1 MLTGRELSV
10 SDYKKMFARRK
21 WAFIIPLILGPLLAV
36 IIAMRLAPRYT
47 STSQILI
54 DEPKVPTSF
63 VPSLSGNNILSRL
76 ANMEEQIRSRS
87 RLQPIMDRYG
97 LYKSEAN
104 KVPVEQLIARMNKAI
119 VITPVEFS
127 NQVTGSSSGVK
138 SQLPGFQISFTA
150 DTPQTAQ
157 AVCTEI
163 TSMFI
168 DANLHLQ
175 EQRAVGTA
183 DFIAVQLQG
192 AKQKL
197 DAQDAKLAA
206 FKRQYFGSLPDQEQ
220 STIQLLGTLTA
231 QLNSLTNTMNG
242 YQQQRTY
249 TESLLGQQL
258 AAWKASQV
266 TGVANPQTLQ
276 QRLTAAQAN
285 LTSLRARF
293 TNDYPDVIK
302 AEADVSALQK
312 ELAQQKVTETK
323 NQPEKGSRSMNPA
336 LEPPQVHQLRASLSA
351 LKDAMAGNLAE
362 QRRLQREIAAYE
374 GKLKL
379 TPAVEQQYKDLTR
392 NYQTAQAFYNSLLQ
406 KEDESQ
412 MSSSLEQRQEGQQF
426 TVLDPANLPQ
436 EPSFPNFAEFSA
448 GGLIA
453 GILIG
458 IGVIL
463 LLELGDKSL
472 RDEKD
477 IEFYLGVPTLALIPR
492 VGDGDA
498 KRSWL
503 ARHLKL
509 GSGGGA
515 GATLARLNR

>member
-1 MLTGRELSV
+1 MLSGRELGLD
-10 SDYKKMFARRK
+10 DYKRMFGRRK
-21 WAFIIPLILGPLLAV
+21 RVLIIPLVVGPLLAL
-36 IIAMRLAPRYT
+36 IIAKQLPPRYT

-63 VPSLSGNNILSRL
+63 VPSMAGNNLISRL
-76 ANMEEQIRSRS
+76 ANMEEQIRSRT
-87 RLQPIMDRYG
+87 RLQPIMERYG
-97 LYKSEAN
+97 LYKNEAN
-104 KVPVEQLIARMNKAI
+104 KVPEEELIARMNKAI

-127 NQVTGSSSGVK
+127 NQVSDSGVK
-138 SQLPGFQISFTA
+138 SQVPGFQISFTA
-150 DTPQTAQ
+150 DTPQVAQ

-183 DFIAVQLQG
+183 DFIAVQLQS

-197 DAQDAKLAA
+197 DEQDAKLAT

-220 STIQLLGTLTA
+220 STIQLLGTLST

-249 TESLLGQQL
+249 TESLLNQQM
-258 AAWKASQV
+258 AAWKASQAA
-266 TGVANPQTLQ
+266 GGANPETLQ
-276 QRLTAAQAN
+276 DQLTKAQTNLTA
-285 LTSLRARF
+285 LRARF
-293 TNDYPDVIK
+293 TDDYPDVIK
-302 AEADVSALQK
+302 AKADIAALQRQID
-312 ELAQQKVTETK
+312 EQKAGDHSAASK
-323 NQPEKGSRSMNPA
+323 KGASRTNPA

-351 LKDAMAGNLAE
+351 LKDAIASNEAE
-362 QRRLQREIAAYE
+362 QRKVRNAIAGYE
-374 GKLKL
+374 GRLKL

-412 MSSSLEQRQEGQQF
+412 MSTSLEQRQEGQQF

-436 EPSFPNFAEFSA
+436 KPSFPNLWEFSG

-453 GILIG
+453 GILVG
-458 IGVIL
+458 IGVVL

-477 IEFYLGVPTLALIPR
+477 IDFYLGVPTLALIP
-492 VGDGDA
+492 VIGNGNGA
-498 KRSWL
+498 KAGLGWRG
-503 ARHLKL
+503 RLKL
-509 GSGGGA
+509 GAGKGA
-515 GATLARLNR
+515 AVTRQAR

>member
-1 MLTGRELSV
+1 MLGGRELGLD
-10 SDYKKMFARRK
+10 DYKKMFGRHKRVL
-21 WAFIIPLILGPLLAV
+21 IIPLVIGPLLAL
-36 IIAMRLAPRYT
+36 IIAKQLPPRYT

-63 VPSLSGNNILSRL
+63 VPSMAGNNLISRL
-76 ANMEEQIRSRS
+76 ANMEEQIRSRT
-87 RLQPIMDRYG
+87 RLQPIMERYG
-97 LYKSEAN
+97 LYKKDAN
-104 KVPVEQLIARMNKAI
+104 KVPVEELIARMNKAI

-127 NQVTGSSSGVK
+127 NQISESGGKTQV
-138 SQLPGFQISFTA
+138 PGFQISFTA
-150 DTPQTAQ
+150 DTPQAAQ

-183 DFIAVQLQG
+183 DFIAVEIQS

-197 DAQDAKLAA
+197 DQQDAALAA

-220 STIQLLGTLTA
+220 STIQLLGTLST
-231 QLNSLTNTMNG
+231 QLNSLTNSMNG

-249 TESLLGQQL
+249 TESLLSQQM
-258 AAWKASQV
+258 AAWKASQSV
-266 TGVANPQTLQ
+266 GGTNPETLQ
-276 QRLTAAQAN
+276 DQLTKAQAN
-285 LTSLRARF
+285 LTALRARF
-293 TNDYPDVIK
+293 TDDYPDVIK
-302 AEADVSALQK
+302 AQADVTALQK
-312 ELAQQKVTETK
+312 QITDHKTTDHPSGDK
-323 NQPEKGSRSMNPA
+323 KGAGIANPA
-336 LEPPQVHQLRASLSA
+336 LVPPQVHQLRASLSA
-351 LKDAMAGNLAE
+351 LKDAITSNEAE
-362 QRRLQREIAAYE
+362 QRKVRAAIAAYE

-436 EPSFPNFAEFSA
+436 KPSFPDLGAFSA
-448 GGLIA
+448 GGLIV
-453 GILIG
+453 GILVGIG
-458 IGVIL
+458 IVL

-477 IEFYLGVPTLALIPR
+477 IDFYLGVPTLAMIPVVENGAEVKSR
-492 VGDGDA
+492 LGWRT
-498 KRSWL
+498 K
-503 ARHLKL
+503 LKL
-509 GSGGGA
+509 GEGK
-515 GATLARLNR
+515 GATAARHGP

>member
-1 MLTGRELSV
+1 MLSGRELGLD
-10 SDYKKMFARRK
+10 DYKKMLGRHKRAL
-21 WAFIIPLILGPLLAV
+21 IIPIVVGPLLAL
-36 IIAMRLAPRYT
+36 IIAKRLPPRYT

-63 VPSLSGNNILSRL
+63 VPSMVGNNLISRL

-87 RLQPIMDRYG
+87 RLQPIMERYG
-97 LYKSEAN
+97 LYKQDAN
-104 KVPVEQLIARMNKAI
+104 KVPAEELVARMNKAI

-127 NQVTGSSSGVK
+127 NQVSVSGTKTQV
-138 SQLPGFQISFTA
+138 PGFQISFTA
-150 DTPQTAQ
+150 DTPQVAQ

-183 DFIAVQLQG
+183 DFIAVQLQT

-197 DAQDAKLAA
+197 DEQDAKLAV

-220 STIQLLGTLTA
+220 STIQLLGTLST
-231 QLNSLTNTMNG
+231 QLNSLVNTMNG

-249 TESLLGQQL
+249 TESLLNQQL
-258 AAWKASQV
+258 TAWKASQSA
-266 TGVANPQTLQ
+266 GGANPVTLQ
-276 QRLTAAQAN
+276 EQLAAAQAN
-285 LTSLRARF
+285 LTALRARF
-293 TNDYPDVIK
+293 TDDYPDVIK
-302 AEADVSALQK
+302 AKADVAALQSQIEDHK
-312 ELAQQKVTETK
+312 AGDHPVAGKK
-323 NQPEKGSRSMNPA
+323 AAGAAAGSANSA

-351 LKDAMAGNLAE
+351 LKDAMASNEVE
-362 QRRLQREIAAYE
+362 QRRIRAAIAGYE
-374 GKLKL
+374 GRLKL
-379 TPAVEQQYKDLTR
+379 TPEVEQQYKDLTR

-412 MSSSLEQRQEGQQF
+412 MSTSLEQRQEGQQF

-436 EPSFPNFAEFSA
+436 KPSFPNLGAFAA
-448 GGLIA
+448 GGLIV
-453 GILIG
+453 GIVVGIG
-458 IGVIL
+458 IVL

-477 IEFYLGVPTLALIPR
+477 IEFYLGVPTLALIPV
-492 VGDGDA
+492 VGNGTEGKA
-498 KRSWL
+498 GLGWRGK
-503 ARHLKL
+503 LKL
-509 GSGGGA
+509 GSGK
-515 GATLARLNR
+515 GATATR